1 LLFTPNT
8 ELALMS
14 DVRNEAGPPVKRVG
28 PRRVR
33 TEPREGQVEEP
44 DVGHEESHSGENDQR
59 LRADKPPHY

>member
-1 LLFTPNT
+1 MPTNP
-8 ELALMS
+8 
-14 DVRNEAGPPVKRVG
+14 DRPGRPQVKRVG